1 MTSLVTPPASRP
13 RSIGV
18 SEVPTRHKDAS
29 SPCPLLV
36 AGAGPAGLT
45 AAHEAVRHGI
55 IPLVI
60 EQGDRVGGIARTEDH
75 RGYRFDIGGHRFY
88 TKVPEVQKLWEETL
102 GSEFRLTPRLSR
114 IFYNGKFY
122 QYPLNIWETLRNLG
136 VQHSAAAILS
146 YGLARMRPRGQEET
160 FEAWVTNRFGKCLFE
175 TFFKT
180 YTEKVWGMS
189 CKEIRAEWAAQRIQ
203 DLSFLTAV
211 KKALLPG
218 GGSGPKSLIE
228 QFHYP
233 RLGPGMMWERMADR
247 ITERGGSVRTGTEV
261 VRIHHRQGRVHS
273 AVLLGPNGPQT
284 VQTERMISSMALD
297 DLILR
302 MDPPPPP
309 HVVQAARSLRYRDF
323 LVVGLAINQ
332 PSSFADNW
340 IYVHT
345 ATVQVGRIQ
354 NFGNWS
360 ADMVPDSGKSSV
372 GMEYFCNRG
381 DRTWNLSD
389 DALVK
394 LASDE
399 ASQLG
404 LLRLSDVRWGK
415 VIRQPKAYPVYDE
428 TYRAHLEVIRE
439 WLSTLGNFQTI
450 GRNGMHRYNNQDHSM
465 LTGTAAVRRF
475 LGCSDDPW
483 SVNTERSYYEEQRV
497 ASDPRMPFPSRP
509 LTATA

>member
-1 MTSLVTPPASRP
+1 
-13 RSIGV
+13 
-18 SEVPTRHKDAS
+18 
-29 SPCPLLV
+29 
-36 AGAGPAGLT
+36 
-45 AAHEAVRHGI
+45 
-55 IPLVI
+55 
-60 EQGDRVGGIARTEDH
+60 
-75 RGYRFDIGGHRFY
+75 
-88 TKVPEVQKLWEETL
+88 
-102 GSEFRLTPRLSR
+102 
-114 IFYNGKFY
+114 
-122 QYPLNIWETLRNLG
+122 
-136 VQHSAAAILS
+136 
-146 YGLARMRPRGQEET
+146 
-160 FEAWVTNRFGKCLFE
+160 
-175 TFFKT
+175 
-180 YTEKVWGMS
+180 
-189 CKEIRAEWAAQRIQ
+189 
-203 DLSFLTAV
+203 
-211 KKALLPG
+211 
-218 GGSGPKSLIE
+218 
-228 QFHYP
+228 
-233 RLGPGMMWERMADR
+233 MMWERMAER

-261 VRIHHRQGRVHS
+261 VQIHHRQGRVHA
-273 AVLLGPNGPQT
+273 AVLLGPNGPRT

-323 LVVGLAINQ
+323 LVVGLAVNQ

-345 ATVQVGRIQ
+345 AAVQVGRIQ

-360 ADMVPDSGKSSV
+360 ADMVPDSGKSSL

-381 DRTWNLSD
+381 DKTWNLSD

-394 LASDE
+394 LASEE

-439 WLSTLGNFQTI
+439 WLATLENFQTI

-483 SVNTERSYYEEQRV
+483 AVNTERSYYEEQRV
-497 ASDPRMPFPSRP
+497 PGETRSNAVTRIQTTASLQGFQTSLPQGSQADR
-509 LTATA
+509 